1 MYMPQQKIE
10 TCKLSQ
16 ELFVAVYVINK
27 YRKCI
32 LFIVFR
38 SYYLTVIDIIY
49 LFLLI
54 FRILALGNLCSKFCT
69 LETNI
74 KKMRKV
80 Y

>member
-1 MYMPQQKIE
+1 MPQQRIE

-27 YRKCI
+27 YRKCT

-38 SYYLTVIDIIY
+38 SYHLIIIDTIY
-49 LFLLI
+49 LCLLI
-54 FRILALGNLCSKFCT
+54 FRILALRNLCSKFCI
-69 LETNI
+69 LEPNI